1 MPKDAQLLRLSALG
15 SDTTSTVLAA
25 SLFYLS
31 RYVLAYQKVTQE
43 VRSTFSTVAD
53 IRTRPL
59 LNKCI
64 YLRACI
70 DESMR
75 MAPPVSSSPFR
86 EVEDGGITVDG
97 YYLPSGCDVGTGI
110 YAIHHNSAYY
120 PDPFVFEPERWLV
133 REGDRGR
140 NKEEVDRA
148 HSAFTPF
155 SKGPRSCIG
164 KGLAVIELMSIL
176 ATLLF
181 VFDFKVADGEE
192 GKLGAGIDGA
202 TGGRDRVGEYQLY
215 DHVTAAKEGP
225 VLQFRRRI
233 VDSGVGD
240 HD

>member
-1 MPKDAQLLRLSALG
+1 MQILTRCAPG

-25 SLFYLS
+25 CFFYLS
-31 RYVLAYQKVTQE
+31 RYPLAHQKVIKE
-43 VRSTFSTVAD
+43 VRNTFSTVAD
-53 IRTRPL
+53 IRSRPI

-97 YYLPSGCDVGTGI
+97 YYLPGGCDVGTGI

-120 PDPFVFEPERWLV
+120 PDPFVFDPERWLV
-133 REGDRGR
+133 DGGHCGR
-140 NKEEVDRA
+140 SKDEVDRA

-164 KGLAVIELMSIL
+164 KGLAVMELMSIL

-181 VFDFKVADGEE
+181 IFEFKVADGEE
-192 GKLGAGIDGA
+192 GKLGAGIEGA
-202 TGGRDRVGEYQLY
+202 AGGRDRVKEYQLY

-225 VLQFRRRI
+225 VLQFRRRL
-233 VDSGVGD
+233 VDAVVGD
-240 HD
+240 DV